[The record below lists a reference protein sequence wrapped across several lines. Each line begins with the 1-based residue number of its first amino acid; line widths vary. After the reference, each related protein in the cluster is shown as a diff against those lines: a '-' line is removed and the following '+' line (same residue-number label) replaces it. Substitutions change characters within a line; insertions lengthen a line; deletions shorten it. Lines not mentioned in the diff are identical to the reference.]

1 MAALKALVM
10 GISDQ
15 ENRAKEEFDDVS
27 EKETMLE
34 EYERK
39 RRKQVANMRSIL
51 DYGIGI
57 AIVIAGLFLFFR
69 NRMDLTFNET
79 YPPNSSDKWIGVI
92 CVLYGA
98 WRIYRGYKK
107 NYFK

>member
-1 MAALKALVM
+1 MLPLKTSYMA
-10 GISDQ
+10 
-15 ENRAKEEFDDVS
+15 EEYERES
-27 EKETMLE
+27 MLE

-39 RRKQVANMRSIL
+39 RRKQTSSIRSVR
-51 DYGIGI
+51 DYATG
-57 AIVIAGLFLFFR
+57 IVIVLLGLTFFFR
-69 NRMDLTFNET
+69 NYFKLALNERF
-79 YPPNSSDKWIGVI
+79 PPNYLDKVFGAI